1 MAGDK
6 EGAWRRV
13 LRRGGD
19 GVAAAA
25 LGLAAS
31 ALLAVV
37 ALNAVN
43 VVLRYFFL
51 FSLSWAQE
59 AMLYLMIL
67 CVYVG
72 AIAVAWQE
80 AHIRI
85 DAVLNL
91 APVSLRR
98 VLGVVSTL
106 ALAAV
111 LAPIVIASFEVVG
124 ILLDDGETSDA
135 LQIDMWIPQSVVPV
149 SLMFIVVLALLRLL
163 VPRTPD
169 DSGQ

>member
-1 MAGDK
+1 MAFEK

-19 GVAAAA
+19 GVAAVA
-25 LGLAAS
+25 LGLGAS
-31 ALLAVV
+31 ALLVVV
-37 ALNAVN
+37 ALNALN

-91 APVSLRR
+91 VPGSLRR
-98 VLGVVSTL
+98 VLDVVSTL
-106 ALAAV
+106 ALVAV
-111 LAPIVIASFEVVG
+111 LVPIVSASVEVVG

-149 SLMFIVVLALLRLL
+149 SLMFIVVLAVVRLV
-163 VPRTPD
+163 VPRAPD
-169 DSGQ
+169 HSGQ